1 MNPENVQLNEAQKK
15 QYNSYRA
22 AGISPERALSLT
34 TKDADNKYNPA
45 LEKGVD
51 NIIFGK
57 KSLTSG
63 LAGAVGEAAFGGFKE
78 VYNDTKKYGPGFA
91 LVKSPL
97 SVVAGVGRGVEKAV
111 GTVLE
116 TADDLT
122 NESVSDF
129 LQPTAEAIA
138 NSDVT
143 QYLVQKGMELDQKGR
158 GIPSDIL
165 DSLNLLGVTAVA
177 KSGAAKS
184 IKTSLLSKT
193 DDVIKRG
200 DDAVKSYATAG
211 GSLVDRLKAPIKQT
225 VERGRL
231 ELSDLDPQV
240 ATVLRKSNAD
250 EVNKYFQYAQNAV
263 KDPAKPTPFEIVGTQ
278 AEKAFDLNKVSINKA
293 AAAKKRILEEAG
305 DKTIEA
311 GKLSEIKSSSLNQI
325 GQKFGAD
332 LTDLED
338 IKQLEG
344 RFSQLDKADEK
355 LLVEFF
361 TKLDSLGDTPT
372 LRQIDDFVD
381 WSQSQLY
388 KQSKS
393 LSKLEVANDAMVAEL
408 KQITGK
414 INGALKDG
422 VGNGYAEVNGRI
434 SNLLNLQDE
443 ISSALGADARK
454 GAGFVKR
461 LFSPTGGNTREIFE
475 QIKKETGID
484 LVKEATLAKFAM
496 ENVGD
501 VRQRSLL
508 QSLDIAVKDAA
519 EIDLARPGT
528 IANFL
533 REKADL
539 DGQALANAFLR
550 ELKRNPNYAKNQ

>member
-1 MNPENVQLNEAQKK
+1 MNPQTPQLNEAQKK

-22 AGISPERALSLT
+22 AGMSPERALSLT
-34 TKDADNKYNPA
+34 TKDADNKFNPA
-45 LEKGVD
+45 LDAGVD

-63 LAGAVGEAAFGGFKE
+63 IAGAIGEAAFGGFKE
-78 VYNDTKKYGPGFA
+78 VYNDTKEYGAGFA
-91 LVKSPL
+91 LAKAPL
-97 SVVAGVGRGVEKAV
+97 SLVAGAGRGVEKAV

-129 LQPTAEAIA
+129 LTPYAEKVA

-143 QYLVQKGMELDQKGR
+143 QYLVQKGVELDQKGR
-158 GIPSDIL
+158 GVPSDIL
-165 DSLNLLGVTAVA
+165 DALNILGVTAVA
-177 KSGAAKS
+177 KSGAAKTIKSS
-184 IKTSLLSKT
+184 ILSKT
-193 DDVIKRG
+193 DDIIKKG
-200 DDAVKSYATAG
+200 DDVVKSYGAAG
-211 GSLVDRLKAPIKQT
+211 GSLVDRLKAPVKQT
-225 VERGRL
+225 IERGRL
-231 ELSDLDPQV
+231 NLSDLDPQV
-240 ATVLRKSNAD
+240 ATVLRRSNAD
-250 EVNKYFQYAQNAV
+250 DVNKYFQYAQNAV
-263 KDPAKPTPFEIVGTQ
+263 KDPAKPTPFEIVGSQ

-293 AAAKKRILEEAG
+293 AAAKKRILAEAG
-305 DKTIEA
+305 DKAIEA
-311 GKLSEIKSSSLNQI
+311 GKLETIKTSSLKQI
-325 GQKFGAD
+325 GEKFGVD
-332 LTDLED
+332 VTDLED

-355 LLVEFF
+355 LLVEYF
-361 TKLDSLGDTPT
+361 TRLDSLGDTPT
-372 LRQIDDFVD
+372 LKQIDDFVD

-408 KQITGK
+408 KQITGQ
-414 INGALKDG
+414 INGALKQG

-434 SNLLNLQDE
+434 QNLLNLQDE

-508 QSLDIAVKDAA
+508 QSLDIAVKEAS

-528 IANFL
+528 IASFL

-539 DGQALANAFLR
+539 DGQELANAFLR
-550 ELKRNPNYAKNQ
+550 ELKRNPEYAKSQ

>member
-1 MNPENVQLNEAQKK
+1 MPELNEQQKK
-15 QYNSYRA
+15 QYNTYRA
-22 AGISPERALSLT
+22 AGMTPERALSLT

-57 KSLTSG
+57 GSLTSG

-78 VYNDTKKYGPGFA
+78 VYNDTKEYGAGFA
-91 LVKSPL
+91 IAKAPL
-97 SVVAGVGRGVEKAV
+97 SLVAGVGRGVEKGT

-143 QYLVQKGMELDQKGR
+143 QYLVQKGQELDEKGR

-177 KSGAAKS
+177 KSGTAKT
-184 IKTSLLSKT
+184 IKTAILSKS
-193 DDVIKRG
+193 DDALKGIVTKG
-200 DDAVKSYATAG
+200 DDAVKSSV
-211 GSLVDRLKAPIKQT
+211 SLVDRLKVPAVVKDT

-231 ELSDLDPQV
+231 QLSDIEPSVTD
-240 ATVLRKSNAD
+240 VLRKSNAD
-250 EVNKYFQYAQNAV
+250 EVNKYFQSARNATNSNY
-263 KDPAKPTPFEIVGTQ
+263 KQTPLEIVGKR
-278 AEKAFDLNKVSINKA
+278 AEEAFDLNKVAINKA
-293 AAAKKRILEEAG
+293 ATAKKRILEEAG
-305 DKTIEA
+305 DKAIEA
-311 GKLSEIKSSSLNQI
+311 GKLSEIKTSSLNQI
-325 GQKFGAD
+325 GEKFGVD
-332 LTDLED
+332 VSDLED
-338 IKQLEG
+338 IKQLQG
-344 RFSQLDKADEK
+344 RFSQLDAADEK
-355 LLVEFF
+355 LLVQFF
-361 TKLDSLGDTPT
+361 ERLDSLGDTPT
-372 LRQIDDFVD
+372 LREIDDFVD

-414 INGALKDG
+414 INGALKEG

-443 ISSALGADARK
+443 ISRALGADARK

-484 LVKEATLAKFAM
+484 LTKEATLAKFAM

-501 VRQRSLL
+501 TRQRSLL
-508 QSLDIAVKDAA
+508 QSLDIAVKEAS
-519 EIDLARPGT
+519 EVDLAKPGT
-528 IANFL
+528 IVNFF

-539 DGQALANAFLR
+539 DGQTLANAFLR
-550 ELKRNPNYAKNQ
+550 ELKRNPNYGKSQ

>member
-1 MNPENVQLNEAQKK
+1 MNPQTVQLDEAQKK
-15 QYNSYRA
+15 QYNTYRA
-22 AGISPERALSLT
+22 AGMSPERALSLT
-34 TKDADNKYNPA
+34 TKEADNKYNPA

-63 LAGAVGEAAFGGFKE
+63 LAGAVGTAAFSGFKE
-78 VYNDTKKYGPGFA
+78 VYDDTKQYGAGFA
-91 LVKSPL
+91 LAKAPL
-97 SVVAGVGRGVEKAV
+97 SLTAGIGRGVEKAV

-129 LQPTAEAIA
+129 LQPAAEAVA

-143 QYLVQKGMELDQKGR
+143 QYLVQKGVELDQAGR
-158 GIPSDIL
+158 GVPSDIL
-165 DSLNLLGVTAVA
+165 DALNILGITAVA
-177 KSGAAKS
+177 KSGAAKTIKSS
-184 IKTSLLSKT
+184 ILKST
-193 DDVIKRG
+193 DDVIKNG
-200 DDAVKSYATAG
+200 DNVVKSSVAAG
-211 GSLVDRLKAPIKQT
+211 GSLVDRLKKPVATQI
-225 VERGRL
+225 ERGRL
-231 ELSDLDPQV
+231 QLSDIEPSVTD
-240 ATVLRKSNAD
+240 VLRKSNAD
-250 EVNKYFQYAQNAV
+250 EVNKYFQSARNAV
-263 KDPAKPTPFEIVGTQ
+263 NSNYKNTPFEIVGQ
-278 AEKAFDLNKVSINKA
+278 RAEEAYDLNKVAINKA
-293 AAAKKRILEEAG
+293 AAAKKKILEEAG

-311 GKLSEIKSSSLNQI
+311 GKLDTIKTSSLKQI
-325 GQKFGAD
+325 GEKFGVDAS
-332 LTDLED
+332 DLED

-344 RFSQLDKADEK
+344 RFSQLDPADEK

-372 LRQIDDFVD
+372 LKQIDDFVD

-408 KQITGK
+408 KQITGQ
-414 INGALKDG
+414 INGALKQG
-422 VGNGYAEVNGRI
+422 VGNGYAEVNARI
-434 SNLLNLQDE
+434 ANLLNLQDE
-443 ISSALGADARK
+443 ISRALGADARK

-484 LVKEATLAKFAM
+484 LTKEATLAKFAM

-501 VRQRSLL
+501 TRQRSLL
-508 QSLDIAVKDAA
+508 QSLDIAVKEAS
-519 EIDLARPGT
+519 EVDLAKPGT
-528 IANFL
+528 IVNFF

-550 ELKRNPNYAKNQ
+550 ELKRNPNYGKSQ